1 MASFVYAAQSALGM
15 SLAANS
21 AAKTAIEKSDKA
33 TSAAEDAK
41 AAAAA
46 AILAAD
52 DAIAAAKLANIH
64 TEAALAAAKQRLEL
78 ENNMKTVQSL
88 KKMDSEHHQDQS
100 FVLFASKMTENS
112 CPSIDI
118 QNNLR

>member
-33 TSAAEDAK
+33 ISAAEDAK

-46 AILAAD
+46 NAVAATP
-52 DAIAAAKLANIH
+52 H
-64 TEAALAAAKQRLEL
+64 RRPSALAP
-78 ENNMKTVQSL
+78 TGG
-88 KKMDSEHHQDQS
+88 
-100 FVLFASKMTENS
+100 
-112 CPSIDI
+112 
-118 QNNLR
+118 